1 MKQLYK
7 KKELEVLAYFFE
19 NPRGEIYLRELAR
32 RLKMNAATVLRA
44 TNFLVK
50 ENLLKKRIEKNATY
64 FKANLGP
71 EFKEMKKAYTVSKV
85 FGAGVVDLI
94 KARSAGLASISLYGS
109 AAKGEDDP
117 ESDYDFLVI
126 ASKCDVKT
134 SELSEKLGRE
144 ASLQV
149 YDAAGWKRVSKQNRA
164 FYLDVISNSIALHG
178 EKPVID

>member
-1 MKQLYK
+1 MKQLS

-19 NPRGEIYLRELAR
+19 NPREEVYLRELAR
-32 RLKMNAATVLRA
+32 RTKMNPATVLRA
-44 TNFLVK
+44 TAILEK
-50 ENLLKKRIEKNATY
+50 GNLLLKRVERNATY
-64 FKANLGP
+64 FRANLNP
-71 EFKEMKKAYTVSKV
+71 EFREMKKAYAVSKI
-85 FGAGVVDLI
+85 FDAGVVDLI
-94 KARSAGLASISLYGS
+94 KERSAGLASISLYGS

-126 ASKCDVKT
+126 ASKCNVRA
-134 SELSEKLGRE
+134 SELSERLGRG

-164 FYLDVISNSIALHG
+164 FYLDVISNSISLYG